1 MKKYFILFCVLFS
14 FAGLKSQAQDVIM
27 TRDYSVVNA
36 LVSEIG
42 DDYVTYKAFDNQGGP
57 NIKISTKNVFK
68 ITFQNG
74 SEQLF
79 RRFRK
84 DGGDKGRGTEQ
95 PCGGK

>member
-1 MKKYFILFCVLFS
+1 MLFS
-14 FAGLKSQAQDVIM
+14 LAGLKAQAQDVIM

-74 SEQLF
+74 SEQFSTLPERWWRQRPRHRAAL
-79 RRFRK
+79 RR
-84 DGGDKGRGTEQ
+84 
-95 PCGGK
+95 